1 MLIRYLKAN
10 SNIRDK
16 IMIARLFIYFTFFLL
31 LTGCKTELYGGL
43 SEKEGNH
50 MFAILYKAG
59 ISVDKKTD
67 KDRFITLLV
76 EKEQSASAIDTLN
89 NHGYPKDHFT
99 NLGDVFSKEGLISSP
114 TEEKA
119 RLIYALSQE
128 ISSTLSQIDGV
139 LTARVHVV
147 MPDKS
152 EYGKEP
158 KPTSASVF
166 IKHTADTN
174 LDSLTGKIKLLVA
187 NSIVGLTEKQVS
199 VALFPSSSSQTNII
213 QDNSVS
219 MITVIIGTILIMVLL
234 GLAGWYAY
242 RQYALKRNDT
252 TKITTEA
259 GQAA

>member
-1 MLIRYLKAN
+1 
-10 SNIRDK
+10 
-16 IMIARLFIYFTFFLL
+16 MIARLFIYFVLFLL

-67 KDRFITLLV
+67 KDRFVTLLV

-152 EYGKEP
+152 EYGKKPE
-158 KPTSASVF
+158 PTSASVF
-166 IKHTADTN
+166 IKHTSDTN
-174 LDSLTGKIKLLVA
+174 LDALTGKIRLLVA
-187 NSIVGLTEKQVS
+187 NSIIGLTEKQVS
-199 VALFPSSSSQTNII
+199 VALFPSSANKTNIVHGGSI
-213 QDNSVS
+213 SV
-219 MITVIIGTILIMVLL
+219 ITIIISTIFVLL
-234 GLAGWYAY
+234 LLALAGWYAY
-242 RQYALKRNDT
+242 RQYLAKQVNDS
-252 TKITTEA
+252 
-259 GQAA
+259 GQTV